1 MKTIFVKCALCCVLL
16 ASASQAQAQFSWG
29 GLLKNV
35 VGGNTDNQTT
45 TTKTNTDSSSTSSS
59 LTSIIGSATD
69 GIGGLISSVTNIF
82 SDDKVATADKIIG
95 TWSYVEPAVVLS
107 SDDVLSNIGGKL
119 AAATVEQ
126 KLKTKMES
134 YGLTAG
140 SVKMT
145 FDKQGNFTQTLK
157 GRTLKGTYTV
167 EDKNIMLKYSG
178 VYSQIIGTT
187 QLDGD
192 NLLIVMDASKLL
204 TYVNT
209 LGKLTT
215 NSTLKTASSL
225 LSNMKGLECGLK
237 LVKQ

>member
-1 MKTIFVKCALCCVLL
+1 
-16 ASASQAQAQFSWG
+16 
-29 GLLKNV
+29 
-35 VGGNTDNQTT
+35 
-45 TTKTNTDSSSTSSS
+45 
-59 LTSIIGSATD
+59 
-69 GIGGLISSVTNIF
+69 
-82 SDDKVATADKIIG
+82 
-95 TWSYVEPAVVLS
+95 
-107 SDDVLSNIGGKL
+107 
-119 AAATVEQ
+119 
-126 KLKTKMES
+126 
-134 YGLTAG
+134 
-140 SVKMT
+140 
-145 FDKQGNFTQTLK
+145 
-157 GRTLKGTYTV
+157 
-167 EDKNIMLKYSG
+167 MLKYSG